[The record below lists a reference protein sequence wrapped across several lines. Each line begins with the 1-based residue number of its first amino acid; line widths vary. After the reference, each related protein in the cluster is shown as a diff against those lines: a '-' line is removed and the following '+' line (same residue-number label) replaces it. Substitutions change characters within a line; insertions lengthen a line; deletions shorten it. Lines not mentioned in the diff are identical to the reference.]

1 MHLQIEVE
9 EVIFELFIG
18 LLRLCYFHRTVLHL
32 FQRLLRQ
39 LDYRRLFVDIS
50 QSLALFY
57 GQFWLDDVDFVLDGL
72 LRQNWFFVNLFLFE
86 VGFGY
91 S

>member
-9 EVIFELFIG
+9 EVIFELFIR

-39 LDYRRLFVDIS
+39 LDYGRLFVDIS
-50 QSLALFY
+50 QRLALFY